1 MKLSPYEIISQAL
14 VKKAFNIPAYNPSSA
29 PGPRLTQ
36 QQIDQTLNNIKSY
49 PAEKQQQFYDA
60 INRQFDNSSYGVA
73 DNSKG
78 IFGNAFSSLKG
89 GLNDIRH
96 GLIDWWRGGMDYASK
111 GMFGSSNYDPTSQDR
126 FRANVVMQNAAVNPE
141 IYNSVQKSL
150 GGVTPQQPAQ
160 QQKRLKFTRSAR
172 VGTPA
177 NHFIRSTSPTPTP
190 VQPTTTGL
198 AGSAPQQQQ
207 APQSNPPP
215 TPTPVPPMPTGVA
228 GRAPQTA
235 APAPQPAAQQAA
247 PAPQPAAQQ
256 AAPAPSI
263 PPPAQ
268 TPQPAAEPWK
278 DRNSQFNPAWSK
290 DQKNMYMKSKY
301 SDIGMTNPGTA
312 RPGVQRTPH
321 GELVTKMP
329 SMVTQ
334 QPSLVRQNAASQ
346 QFDNYVNRKPAE
358 QVIQEAKRN
367 HALLADR
374 AALDGKMRARF
385 GNAYKGDLNALLT
398 E

>member
-14 VKKAFNIPAYNPSSA
+14 IKKAFNIPAYNPSSA

-141 IYNSVQKSL
+141 IYNSVQQSL
-150 GGVTPQQPAQ
+150 GGVTPQQPARPQ
-160 QQKRLKFTRSAR
+160 Q
-172 VGTPA
+172 TPA
-177 NHFIRSTSPTPTP
+177 T
-190 VQPTTTGL
+190 QP
-198 AGSAPQQQQ
+198 AAPAPQPVAQQ
-207 APQSNPPP
+207 APQPKPLP
-215 TPTPVPPMPTGVA
+215 IPMPVPTMPTGVA
-228 GRAPQTA
+228 GRAPQT
-235 APAPQPAAQQAA
+235 AA

-278 DRNSQFNPAWSK
+278 DRNSQFNPAWTK
-290 DQKNMYMKSKY
+290 DQKNMYMQAKY

-329 SMVTQ
+329 SMVAQ

-367 HALLADR
+367 KSNNALLADR